1 VAEPGLIAAYLA
13 ELRYSLTRLPDADEI
28 AAEAEDHLFS
38 TADALVAA
46 GRPRPQAETEA
57 LARFGS
63 ASLVARVF
71 VEESKRGGAVSTRL
85 TRRAGAAAMLAPLFV
100 AVGQAGNLT
109 IDRGTGHGAGVA
121 LIVAGFAAFAFALW
135 GVRRRHG
142 GLAGWGRAAFWLFV
156 ASPFIAFPFGWG
168 AGGALVV
175 VQLLVVTL
183 LGIGMIRARV
193 LPVPAVAL
201 FTLAPAATVA
211 VAALLTVMGL
221 DAARYAPIGVVA
233 FAVGFAWVGWAMW
246 REPALDLRSPN
257 GGPLAA

>member
-1 VAEPGLIAAYLA
+1 MLSLES
-13 ELRYSLTRLPDADEI
+13 EL
-28 AAEAEDHLFS
+28 HL
-38 TADALVAA
+38 
-46 GRPRPQAETEA
+46 
-57 LARFGS
+57 
-63 ASLVARVF
+63 
-71 VEESKRGGAVSTRL
+71 
-85 TRRAGAAAMLAPLFV
+85 
-100 AVGQAGNLT
+100 
-109 IDRGTGHGAGVA
+109 
-121 LIVAGFAAFAFALW
+121 
-135 GVRRRHG
+135 
-142 GLAGWGRAAFWLFV
+142 
-156 ASPFIAFPFGWG
+156 
-168 AGGALVV
+168 AGGAPAGIAHGHLLVGPEAGAQDLGQGMGV